1 MKPIRL
7 LWLTVIFVLGWSAWW
22 GWGAWSAKTG
32 LEGWLETRRE
42 AGWQAEWD
50 SVEVRGFPT
59 RIDRTISGLVLAN
72 TEKGWVWQAPFFQIL
87 GLNYQKD
94 HVILVWPN
102 EMTLQT
108 PWQKVSITGDEMQ
121 GSVTFRP
128 GGEQELASATL
139 VFDGLAL
146 ASDAGW
152 TTSMEQM
159 RLATRP
165 NETRE
170 EQRDIGLEIVGLKPR
185 SEGIAMLAKAG
196 LLPATVDTLKADL
209 TVGFD
214 RPWNREAL
222 EKDRPQ
228 PREIDIHE
236 IAAKWGQL
244 ELRIAGALTVA
255 ADGVISGDV
264 MVKSTNWREMLDIG
278 RRSGL
283 VPDSLADPVESALSM
298 LSGLAGRSDT
308 LDIPLSFENGRTRLG
323 PLPLGR
329 APVLSIP

>member
-7 LWLTVIFVLGWSAWW
+7 LWLTVLVVLGWSAWW
-22 GWGAWSAKTG
+22 GWGAWNAKTG
-32 LEGWLETRRE
+32 LETWLEARRE

-50 SVEVRGFPT
+50 RIEVQGFPT

-102 EMTLQT
+102 DMTLQT
-108 PWQKVSITGDEMQ
+108 PWQTVAITGDELR

-128 GGEQELASATL
+128 GSAQELQSATL

-146 ASDAGW
+146 DSDAGW
-152 TTSMEQM
+152 TSSMAQV

-165 NETRE
+165 NEAGE
-170 EQRDIGLEIVGLKPR
+170 GQHDIGLEIVGLKPR
-185 SEGIAMLAKAG
+185 SDGIAMLAKAG
-196 LLPATVDTLKADL
+196 LVPATVDELKADL

-214 RPWNREAL
+214 RPWDRQAL
-222 EKDRPQ
+222 EEDRPQ

-236 IAAKWGQL
+236 IAAKWGKL

-255 ADGVISGDV
+255 SDGVVSGEV
-264 MVKSTNWREMLDIG
+264 MVKSTNWREMLEIA
-278 RRSGL
+278 RRSGF
-283 VPDSLADPVESALSM
+283 VPDSLADPIESALSM

-308 LDIPLSFENGRTRLG
+308 LDIPLAFENGRTRLG

-329 APVLSIP
+329 APVLAIP